1 MDSDEKQDHVDRRRH
16 RMFVTRN
23 SEYHMR
29 EDICVG
35 VRNTR
40 EDRWLDRSRL
50 LSARLMGAVDS
61 FSTLSSSACTE
72 PAVGKY
78 LLFVC
83 ENGELIVTTKL
94 EAIDRPPLD
103 AVKNYLPS
111 EADRED
117 SSQVILPQGI

>member
-1 MDSDEKQDHVDRRRH
+1 MDIDEKQGIVDRRRH
-16 RMFVTRN
+16 KMFVTRN

-29 EDICVG
+29 DDICVG

-40 EDRWLDRSRL
+40 EDRWMDRSRL

-72 PAVGKY
+72 PAVGKF

-83 ENGELIVTTKL
+83 ENGELIVTTRL
-94 EAIDRPPLD
+94 EVIDRPPMD
-103 AVKNYLPS
+103 AVQYYLPT

>member
-1 MDSDEKQDHVDRRRH
+1 MDSDDKQDRVDRRRH
-16 RMFVTRN
+16 KMFVTRN

-29 EDICVG
+29 DDICVG

-72 PAVGKY
+72 PAIGKY
-78 LLFVC
+78 LLFIC
-83 ENGELIVTTKL
+83 ENGELIVTTRL
-94 EAIDRPPLD
+94 EAIDRPPMD
-103 AVKNYLPS
+103 AVQYYLPS